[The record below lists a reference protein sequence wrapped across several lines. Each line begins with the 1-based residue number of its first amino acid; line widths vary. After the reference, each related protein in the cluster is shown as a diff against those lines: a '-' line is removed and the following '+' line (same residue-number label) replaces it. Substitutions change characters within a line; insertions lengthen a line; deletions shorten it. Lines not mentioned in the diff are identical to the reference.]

1 MAWFTALSRAVW
13 ENHAVTLTQP
23 RRAVLGGP
31 SPSFSI
37 LGLIALARPKQWSK
51 NVLVAAAPL
60 AAGALLQ
67 PATIAWT
74 AIAFV
79 CFCLAASSVYM
90 INDVLDVNEDRAHPK
105 KRFRPVASGQVSPRV
120 ATVAAGIAALS
131 ATVIPAALG
140 NAALAGVIGSY
151 LVLQALYVWRLKHEA
166 VFDIACVAAGFLLRA
181 IAGGV
186 ASGVIISNPFLVVVG
201 FGALFIAVGK
211 RYSEILSH
219 KQEDKKTRKALDQY
233 TPGYLRILLSISAT
247 VSLVG
252 YILWAFEIDARNTND
267 FPIAAL
273 SIIPFTLAL
282 MRYAKDVDS
291 AEVEAPEDA
300 LFADKGLLILGVL
313 WLGLFVGQVL
323 QR

>member
-1 MAWFTALSRAVW
+1 MT
-13 ENHAVTLTQP
+13 
-23 RRAVLGGP
+23 
-31 SPSFSI
+31 
-37 LGLIALARPKQWSK
+37 GLIKLARPRQWAK

-60 AAGALLQ
+60 AAGVLLQ
-67 PATIAWT
+67 PSVLVWVAL
-74 AIAFV
+74 AFG

-105 KRFRPVASGQVSPRV
+105 KRFRPVAAGQVSPRT
-120 ATVAAGIAALS
+120 ATVAAIVAALAS
-131 ATVIPAALG
+131 LTIPAALG
-140 NAALAGVIGSY
+140 NIALAGVISAY
-151 LVLQALYVWRLKHEA
+151 LLLQALYVWKLKHEA

-186 ASGVIISNPFLVVVG
+186 AASVIISNAFLVVVG
-201 FGALFIAVGK
+201 FGALFMAVGK

-219 KQEDKKTRKALDQY
+219 RQEDKKTRKALDQY

-247 VSLVG
+247 ISLVG
-252 YILWAFEIDARNTND
+252 YILWAFEIDAKNTSD
-267 FPIAAL
+267 IPFAAL
-273 SIIPFTLAL
+273 SVIPFTLAL
-282 MRYAKDVDS
+282 MRYAKDADS

>member
-1 MAWFTALSRAVW
+1 
-13 ENHAVTLTQP
+13 VT
-23 RRAVLGGP
+23 
-31 SPSFSI
+31 
-37 LGLIALARPKQWSK
+37 GLIKLARPKQWLK
-51 NVLVAAAPL
+51 NVLVVAAPL
-60 AAGALLQ
+60 AAGVLLE
-67 PATIAWT
+67 PYVLGWV

-79 CFCLAASSVYM
+79 CFSLAASSVYM
-90 INDVLDVNEDRAHPK
+90 VNDVLDVKEDRAHPK
-105 KRFRPVASGQVSPRV
+105 KRYRPVASGQVSPR
-120 ATVAAGIAALS
+120 AALAAAVIAALAS
-131 ATVIPAALG
+131 LAIPVGLG
-140 NAALAGVIGSY
+140 NAGLTVVIASY
-151 LVLQALYVWRLKHEA
+151 LVLQALYVWKLKHEA

-186 ASGVIISNPFLVVVG
+186 AATVVISNAFLVVVG
-201 FGALFIAVGK
+201 FGALFMAVGK

-247 VSLVG
+247 ISLVG
-252 YILWAFEIDARNTND
+252 YILWAFEIDARNTSD
-267 FPIAAL
+267 LPFAAL
-273 SIIPFTLAL
+273 SVIPFTLAL
-282 MRYAKDVDS
+282 MRYAKDADS

>member
-1 MAWFTALSRAVW
+1 MT
-13 ENHAVTLTQP
+13 
-23 RRAVLGGP
+23 
-31 SPSFSI
+31 
-37 LGLIALARPKQWSK
+37 GLIKLARPKQWAK

-60 AAGALLQ
+60 AAGVLLQ
-67 PATIAWT
+67 PLALAWV

-79 CFCLAASSVYM
+79 CFSLAASSVYM

-105 KRFRPVASGQVSPRV
+105 KRLRPVASGQISPRT
-120 ATVAAGIAALS
+120 ATIAAVLAALAS
-131 ATVIPAALG
+131 LAIPAILG
-140 NAALAGVIGSY
+140 NFALAGVIGGY
-151 LVLQALYVWRLKHEA
+151 LILQALYVWRLKHEA

-181 IAGGV
+181 IAGAV
-186 ASGVIISNPFLVVVG
+186 ATGVIISNAFLVVVG
-201 FGALFIAVGK
+201 FGALFMAVGK

-247 VSLVG
+247 IALVG
-252 YILWAFEIDARNTND
+252 YILWAFEIDAKNAAD
-267 FPIAAL
+267 IPFAAL

-282 MRYAKDVDS
+282 MRYAKDADS

>member
-1 MAWFTALSRAVW
+1 MT
-13 ENHAVTLTQP
+13 
-23 RRAVLGGP
+23 
-31 SPSFSI
+31 
-37 LGLIALARPKQWSK
+37 GLIKLARPKQWAK

-60 AAGALLQ
+60 AAGVLLQ
-67 PATIAWT
+67 PSALLWV

-79 CFCLAASSVYM
+79 CFSLAASSVYM

-105 KRFRPVASGQVSPRV
+105 KRLRPVASGQISPRT
-120 ATVAAGIAALS
+120 ATIAAVLAALAS
-131 ATVIPAALG
+131 LAIPAILG
-140 NAALAGVIGSY
+140 NFALAGVIGGY
-151 LVLQALYVWRLKHEA
+151 LILQALYVWKLKHEA

-181 IAGGV
+181 IAGAV
-186 ASGVIISNPFLVVVG
+186 ATGVIISNAFLVVVG
-201 FGALFIAVGK
+201 FGALFMAVGK

-247 VSLVG
+247 IALVG
-252 YILWAFEIDARNTND
+252 YILWAFEIDAKNAAD
-267 FPIAAL
+267 IPFAAL

-282 MRYAKDVDS
+282 MRYAKDADS

>member
-1 MAWFTALSRAVW
+1 MQNAS
-13 ENHAVTLTQP
+13 LT
-23 RRAVLGGP
+23 
-31 SPSFSI
+31 
-37 LGLIALARPKQWSK
+37 GLIKLARPKQWAK

-60 AAGALLQ
+60 AAGVLLQ
-67 PATIAWT
+67 PSVLGWVVV
-74 AIAFV
+74 AFV

-105 KRFRPVASGQVSPRV
+105 KKFRPIASGAVSPQVASVL
-120 ATVAAGIAALS
+120 ATVAALTAL
-131 ATVIPAALG
+131 VVPAALG
-140 NAALAGVIGSY
+140 NVALAGVIGSY
-151 LVLQALYVWRLKHEA
+151 LVLQALYVWKLKHEA

-186 ASGVIISNPFLVVVG
+186 AASIIISNAFLVVVG
-201 FGALFIAVGK
+201 FGALFMAVGK
-211 RYSEILSH
+211 RYSEIMSH
-219 KQEDKKTRKALDQY
+219 RQEDKKTRKALDQY

-247 VSLVG
+247 ISLVG
-252 YILWAFEIDARNTND
+252 YILWAFEIDARSTTD
-267 FPIAAL
+267 FPFAAL
-273 SIIPFTLAL
+273 SVIPFTLAL
-282 MRYAKDVDS
+282 MRYAKDADS

>member
-1 MAWFTALSRAVW
+1 MT
-13 ENHAVTLTQP
+13 
-23 RRAVLGGP
+23 
-31 SPSFSI
+31 
-37 LGLIALARPKQWSK
+37 GLIKLARPKQWLK
-51 NVLVAAAPL
+51 NVLVVAAPL
-60 AAGALLQ
+60 AAGVLLE
-67 PATIAWT
+67 PYVLGWV

-79 CFCLAASSVYM
+79 CFSLAASSVYM
-90 INDVLDVNEDRAHPK
+90 VNDVLDVKEDRAHPK
-105 KRFRPVASGQVSPRV
+105 KRYRPVASGQVSPR
-120 ATVAAGIAALS
+120 AALAAAVIAALAS
-131 ATVIPAALG
+131 LAIPVGLG
-140 NAALAGVIGSY
+140 NPGLTVVIASY
-151 LVLQALYVWRLKHEA
+151 LVLQALYVWKLKHEA

-186 ASGVIISNPFLVVVG
+186 AATVVISNAFLVVVG
-201 FGALFIAVGK
+201 FGALFMAVGK

-247 VSLVG
+247 ISLVG
-252 YILWAFEIDARNTND
+252 YILWAFEIDARNTSD
-267 FPIAAL
+267 LPFAAL
-273 SIIPFTLAL
+273 SVIPFTLAL
-282 MRYAKDVDS
+282 MRYAKDADS

>member
-1 MAWFTALSRAVW
+1 MSSTTTDAPPKADPAP
-13 ENHAVTLTQP
+13 VT
-23 RRAVLGGP
+23 
-31 SPSFSI
+31 
-37 LGLIALARPKQWSK
+37 GLIKLARPKQWVK

-60 AAGALLQ
+60 AAGVLLQ
-67 PATIAWT
+67 PTVLGWV

-120 ATVAAGIAALS
+120 ATLAAALC
-131 ATVIPAALG
+131 ATASLAIPVVFG
-140 NAALAGVIGSY
+140 NINLTVVIGSY

-166 VFDIACVAAGFLLRA
+166 VFDIACVATGFLLRA

-186 ASGVIISNPFLVVVG
+186 AASVMISNTFLVVVG
-201 FGALFIAVGK
+201 FGALFMAVGK

-219 KQEDKKTRKALDQY
+219 KQDDQKTRKALDQY

-247 VSLVG
+247 ISLVG
-252 YILWAFEIDARNTND
+252 YILWAFEIDALNTHD
-267 FPIAAL
+267 VPFAAL
-273 SIIPFTLAL
+273 SVIPFTLAL
-282 MRYAKDVDS
+282 MRYAKDADS

-300 LFADKGLLILGVL
+300 LFADKGLLILGIL
-313 WLGLFVGQVL
+313 WLALFVGQVL

>member
-1 MAWFTALSRAVW
+1 MT
-13 ENHAVTLTQP
+13 
-23 RRAVLGGP
+23 
-31 SPSFSI
+31 
-37 LGLIALARPKQWSK
+37 GLIKLARPKQWVK

-60 AAGALLQ
+60 AAGVLLQ
-67 PATIAWT
+67 PTVLGWV

-120 ATVAAGIAALS
+120 ATLAAALC
-131 ATVIPAALG
+131 ATASLAIPVVFG
-140 NAALAGVIGSY
+140 NINLTVVIGSY

-166 VFDIACVAAGFLLRA
+166 VFDIACVATGFLLRA

-186 ASGVIISNPFLVVVG
+186 AASVMISNTFLVVVG
-201 FGALFIAVGK
+201 FGALFMAVGK

-219 KQEDKKTRKALDQY
+219 KQDDQKTRKALDQY

-247 VSLVG
+247 ISLVG
-252 YILWAFEIDARNTND
+252 YILWAFEIDALNTHD
-267 FPIAAL
+267 VPFAAL
-273 SIIPFTLAL
+273 SVIPFTLAL
-282 MRYAKDVDS
+282 MRYAKDADS

-300 LFADKGLLILGVL
+300 LFADKGLLILGIL
-313 WLGLFVGQVL
+313 WLALFVGQVL

>member
-1 MAWFTALSRAVW
+1 MT
-13 ENHAVTLTQP
+13 
-23 RRAVLGGP
+23 
-31 SPSFSI
+31 
-37 LGLIALARPKQWSK
+37 GLIKLARPKQWAK

-60 AAGALLQ
+60 AAGVLLQ
-67 PATIAWT
+67 PSALVWV

-79 CFCLAASSVYM
+79 CFSLAASSVYM

-105 KRFRPVASGQVSPRV
+105 KRLRPVASGQISPRT
-120 ATVAAGIAALS
+120 ATIAAVLAALAS
-131 ATVIPAALG
+131 LAIPAILG
-140 NAALAGVIGSY
+140 NFALAGVIGGY
-151 LVLQALYVWRLKHEA
+151 LILQALYVWKLKHEA

-181 IAGGV
+181 IAGAV
-186 ASGVIISNPFLVVVG
+186 ATGVIISNAFLVVVG
-201 FGALFIAVGK
+201 FGALFMAVGK

-247 VSLVG
+247 IALVG
-252 YILWAFEIDARNTND
+252 YILWAFEIDAKNAAD
-267 FPIAAL
+267 IPFAAL

-282 MRYAKDVDS
+282 MRYAKDADS

>member
-1 MAWFTALSRAVW
+1 MT
-13 ENHAVTLTQP
+13 
-23 RRAVLGGP
+23 
-31 SPSFSI
+31 
-37 LGLIALARPKQWSK
+37 GLIKLARPKQWLK
-51 NVLVAAAPL
+51 NVLVVAAPL
-60 AAGALLQ
+60 AAGVLLE
-67 PATIAWT
+67 PYVLGWV

-79 CFCLAASSVYM
+79 CFSLAASSVYM
-90 INDVLDVNEDRAHPK
+90 VNDVLDVKEDRAHPK
-105 KRFRPVASGQVSPRV
+105 KRYRPVASGQVSPR
-120 ATVAAGIAALS
+120 AALAAAVIAALAS
-131 ATVIPAALG
+131 LAIPVGLG
-140 NAALAGVIGSY
+140 NAGLTVVIASY
-151 LVLQALYVWRLKHEA
+151 LVLQALYVWKLKHEA

-186 ASGVIISNPFLVVVG
+186 AATVVISNAFLVVVG
-201 FGALFIAVGK
+201 FGALFMAVGK

-247 VSLVG
+247 ISLVG
-252 YILWAFEIDARNTND
+252 YILWAFEIDARNTSD
-267 FPIAAL
+267 LPFAAL
-273 SIIPFTLAL
+273 SVIPFTLAL
-282 MRYAKDVDS
+282 MRYAKDADS